1 MTDIATL
8 GIRVDSKSA
17 LTADRN
23 LDKLTGSSRKTEKA
37 TDSLRRANEKLNKVL
52 KVMAFAAVAA
62 GIAATTY
69 ALKKSI
75 TMYAA
80 FEKEMAN
87 VSTLLNTNV
96 VSMGKLQKELLGLNA
111 NLGSATE
118 LTKGL
123 YQALSAGVDAAKA
136 VEFVGR
142 AARAAKAGLSDTF
155 TAVDAGTTILNAF
168 GMATKDATFV
178 YDLMFK
184 TVKEGKTTFGELA
197 SAVGKISPIAS
208 AAGVSVTEMHAALAT
223 LTKGGFKTTE
233 ASARLATALGTIIK
247 PSSEAQ
253 KLAES
258 LGLEFNATALRSKNL
273 SGFLQDVT
281 KATGGS
287 VEKMALLFGGMESLS
302 VMLALAGKQS
312 EEFADILEGMGYV
325 TGEVDEAF
333 DKVKVTLTE
342 VWETFKNTIGKQAI
356 MLGEKLAPKI
366 DEILTGMTA
375 WVDANDDLIAQKIPV
390 YFDRIAT
397 AANVVRD
404 GVAGVTSTFLALAAG
419 SLTAYAGILNV
430 AKAFAYLRSK
440 VGVGEEYRAKYKAIY
455 EELVIDAQA
464 ATDAA
469 TALAAKSQEPFLGSL
484 EDTANAATKATK
496 EAAEEIKDIW
506 LSHAKD
512 LQAIRDKELAAN
524 AKAAK
529 AAQKATIKSEIDT
542 TDFVKAY
549 NEIEAVKQSASEM
562 AGKIE
567 KVYGKEL
574 ADAYIESVVSAY
586 RDGILETERASQAQK
601 DIWSDYNEDYQILL
615 IGEEEFKRQ
624 QYIKGLDLYLRI
636 EQEKTGATAEEMAKR
651 RALILEDYDKSGDD
665 IDNLADTGKTA
676 METLTDAVNNFGAQS
691 SQVITDF
698 ALHGKAS
705 FSDMIDSMIEDLV
718 RMMIQEQ
725 IMGPLFKGISGVL
738 FGSATGNAFE
748 GGNVIPFAS
757 GGVVTRPTVFPM
769 AQGAGLMGEA
779 GPEAILPLKR
789 VASGNLGVEASGGGM
804 QMQVTIYNSTG
815 DSVETKQGKTADGS
829 PTLDV
834 MIDQAVAKKLGT
846 FGSKS
851 NKAMRQNFGASQ
863 RLTRR

>member
-23 LDKLTGSSRKTEKA
+23 LDKLTGASRKTEKA
-37 TDSLRRANEKLNKVL
+37 TDALARANQRLTSAL
-52 KVMAFAAVAA
+52 KMMVIAGAAATIYA
-62 GIAATTY
+62 LQKIARESIAAASALQEVQGKFDVVFRGQQKQAEEWAKTLVSAYAMSRREAKQYLSSVQDLLVPMGMEATAAAKLSNEIVKLSADLGSFNNLPTAQVMLNIQSALTGEYESMKKYGVVINATVVQQKALNMGLASTKDELTAGMKAQAAYALMVEGSTAAIGDMARTQNNYANQLKKFHALVEDTY
-69 ALKKSI
+69 A
-75 TMYAA
+75 
-80 FEKEMAN
+80 
-87 VSTLLNTNV
+87 
-96 VSMGKLQKELLGLNA
+96 
-111 NLGSATE
+111 
-118 LTKGL
+118 
-123 YQALSAGVDAAKA
+123 
-136 VEFVGR
+136 
-142 AARAAKAGLSDTF
+142 
-155 TAVDAGTTILNAF
+155 
-168 GMATKDATFV
+168 
-178 YDLMFK
+178 
-184 TVKEGKTTFGELA
+184 
-197 SAVGKISPIAS
+197 
-208 AAGVSVTEMHAALAT
+208 
-223 LTKGGFKTTE
+223 
-233 ASARLATALGTIIK
+233 
-247 PSSEAQ
+247 
-253 KLAES
+253 
-258 LGLEFNATALRSKNL
+258 
-273 SGFLQDVT
+273 
-281 KATGGS
+281 
-287 VEKMALLFGGMESLS
+287 
-302 VMLALAGKQS
+302 
-312 EEFADILEGMGYV
+312 
-325 TGEVDEAF
+325 
-333 DKVKVTLTE
+333 
-342 VWETFKNTIGKQAI
+342 TIGKFLIPAVTDVVIELNKWLQSN
-356 MLGEKLAPKI
+356 E
-366 DEILTGMTA
+366 
-375 WVDANDDLIAQKIPV
+375 DLIAQKIPE

-496 EAAEEIKDIW
+496 EAAKEIKDIW

-524 AKAAK
+524 AKAAE

-549 NEIEAVKQSASEM
+549 NEIEAVKQSAAEM

-624 QYIKGLDLYLRI
+624 QYIKGLDIYLKI
-636 EQEKTGATAEEMAKR
+636 EQDKTDATAEEMAKR
-651 RALILEDYDKSGDD
+651 RALILEDYDK
-665 IDNLADTGKTA
+665 LAVAGEDVFDKLA
-676 METLTDAVNNFGAQS
+676 
-691 SQVITDF
+691 QVIQGWGRDSADAITKF
-698 ALHGKAS
+698 ALTGEMT
-705 FSDMIDSMIEDLV
+705 FSDMIDSMIQDLI
-718 RMMIQEQ
+718 RMMVYQQ
-725 IMGPLFKGISGVL
+725 MTGPLFAGVGSL
-738 FGSATGNAFE
+738 MGGGTFGTGVAAFQGRATGGPVSSGKMYEVNETRAPE
-748 GGNVIPFAS
+748 LLSVGNRQFLMMAGQSGSVTPAAAAS
-757 GGVVTRPTVFPM
+757 SGKGVSV
-769 AQGAGLMGEA
+769 
-779 GPEAILPLKR
+779 
-789 VASGNLGVEASGGGM
+789 GGM